1 MRSASDSPVP
11 IMNVAVDST
20 PSPCATSI
28 TCSHTSPGSLSG
40 AIACRGRSHEDLR
53 AGPGERVQPRGV
65 QAADHLLEGQPR
77 HLRDVH
83 DLAAPSECSASCG

>member
-40 AIACRGRSHEDLR
+40 AIACRGRCTRISAPAPANESN
-53 AGPGERVQPRGV
+53 P
-65 QAADHLLEGQPR
+65 AACRRRMTCSKVSPDTLETCTTSLP
-77 HLRDVH
+77 
-83 DLAAPSECSASCG
+83 PSECRASCG